1 MIGYTGK
8 SDCAKEDRIIPTKF
22 CDSIFR
28 HHSAGTGVCLATPL
42 ELFPAKV
49 DIELPANRLEDTDPF
64 WDHLFTDPIT
74 RDHGNL
80 VARHTLAPSCLSPLN
95 NKFQNSLF
103 DVHCS
108 KFDI

>member
-22 CDSIFR
+22 FDSIFR
-28 HHSAGTGVCLATPL
+28 HHSTGTGVCLATPL

-49 DIELPANRLEDTDPF
+49 DIELPANRLEDTDAF

-74 RDHGNL
+74 RDHSDF
-80 VARHTLAPSCLSPLN
+80 VTCHTSAPSYLSPFSNFLVPAY
-95 NKFQNSLF
+95 SEW
-103 DVHCS
+103 VS
-108 KFDI
+108 